1 MRLVA
6 DKPAVRQRPIATI
19 VIAVLTSLVTLALWA
34 TGPEQSFADKLGFV
48 PARLSGLV
56 DWPGAVPALLTPLS
70 ATLAHGNAAH
80 LGMNMLVLLFVGTQV
95 ERVLGKA
102 PLVFAYVVG
111 AYVSAMAQ
119 WVVEPGSINP
129 MIGASGAISALFGI
143 YALMFGRMKPITGR
157 FAVDRTLHALWLLVS
172 WVVLQWMTAA
182 LMSTSGMLLATPAHI
197 GGFIGGLLMQR
208 PLLLWR
214 YRKA

>member
-1 MRLVA
+1 MRLVSEA
-6 DKPAVRQRPIATI
+6 PAVRQRPIATI
-19 VIAVLTSLVTLALWA
+19 VLAALTSIVTLALWA
-34 TGPEQSFADKLGFV
+34 TGPEQSFADTVGFV

-70 ATLAHGNAAH
+70 ATFAHGNAAH
-80 LGMNMLVLLFVGTQV
+80 LGMNMLVLLYVGTQV
-95 ERVLGKA
+95 ERVLGKGA
-102 PLVFAYVVG
+102 LLFAYVVG

-119 WVVEPGSINP
+119 WAVDPGSINP

-143 YALMFGRMKPITGR
+143 YALMFGKVKRVTGR
-157 FAVDRTLHALWLLVS
+157 FAVDRTLHALWLLVA
-172 WVVLQWMTAA
+172 WVVLQWMTTA

-197 GGFIGGLLMQR
+197 GGFVGGLLMQR
-208 PLLLWR
+208 PLLLWK